1 MFCPL
6 GVPPPKTKHPLEL
19 CPKDRQRGGMSALP
33 PPPPDSLE
41 GAALFLD
48 FDGTLVE
55 LAETPDAIRVPPAL
69 GPLLDRLRLRLD
81 GRLAIV
87 SGRAIADLERHL
99 PCLGVA
105 VAGSHGL
112 ELRLANG
119 ISLPLSVPAGL
130 DEARA
135 EIERFAAGQE
145 GLIVEAKPL
154 GIAVHFRLAPR
165 QEKRVLAFMTEVA
178 RRHGLLLQRGKMV
191 AELRPLGA
199 NKGDALKA
207 LMMEPR
213 FMGARPLFVGDDLT
227 DEHAFAAAAQL
238 GGAGILVGPARETE
252 ARYRLASVKAVADWL
267 GAAA

>member
-1 MFCPL
+1 MIDL
-6 GVPPPKTKHPLEL
+6 VPPPP
-19 CPKDRQRGGMSALP
+19 AA
-33 PPPPDSLE
+33 LE

-55 LAETPDAIRVPPAL
+55 LAETPDAIRVPVAL
-69 GPLLDRLRLRLD
+69 GPLLERLRRRLD

-87 SGRAIADLERHL
+87 SGRSLADLERHL
-99 PCLGVA
+99 PFAGVA

-119 ISLPLSVPAGL
+119 VSLPLSVPAGL

-135 EIERFAAGQE
+135 EIERFAAGRK
-145 GLIVEAKPL
+145 GLIVEEKPL
-154 GIAVHFRLAPR
+154 GIALHFRLAPE
-165 QEKRVLAFMTEVA
+165 QEKPVLVFMDEVA
-178 RRHGLLLQRGKMV
+178 RRHGLWLQSGKMV
-191 AELRPLGA
+191 AELRPAGA

-207 LMMEPR
+207 LMREPR

-227 DEHAFAAAAQL
+227 DEHAFAAAAEL
-238 GGAGILVGPARETE
+238 GGAGILVGPARETA
-252 ARYRLASVKAVADWL
+252 ARYRLASVNAVADWL

>member
-1 MFCPL
+1 MIDL
-6 GVPPPKTKHPLEL
+6 VPPPP
-19 CPKDRQRGGMSALP
+19 AA
-33 PPPPDSLE
+33 LE

-55 LAETPDAIRVPPAL
+55 LAETPDAIRVPAAL
-69 GPLLDRLRLRLD
+69 GPLLERLRRRLD

-87 SGRAIADLERHL
+87 SGRSLADLERHL
-99 PCLGVA
+99 PFSGVA

-119 ISLPLSVPAGL
+119 DSLPLRVPAGL

-135 EIERFAAGQE
+135 EIERFAAGRN
-145 GLIVEAKPL
+145 GLIVEEKPL
-154 GIAVHFRLAPR
+154 GIALHFRLAPE
-165 QEKRVLAFMTEVA
+165 QEKPVLVFMDEVA
-178 RRHGLLLQRGKMV
+178 RRHGLWLQSGKMV
-191 AELRPLGA
+191 AELRPAGA

-207 LMMEPR
+207 LMREPR

-227 DEHAFAAAAQL
+227 DEHAFAAAAEL
-238 GGAGILVGPARETE
+238 GGAGILVGSPRETA
-252 ARYRLASVKAVADWL
+252 ARYRLASVNAVADWL

>member
-1 MFCPL
+1 LSFA
-6 GVPPPKTKHPLEL
+6 GRTANDDK
-19 CPKDRQRGGMSALP
+19 MSELP
-33 PPPPDSLE
+33 PPPSAALE

-55 LAETPDAIRVPPAL
+55 LAETPDAIRVPPGL
-69 GPLLDRLRLRLD
+69 GPLLDRLRARLD

-99 PCLGVA
+99 PCAGVA

-112 ELRLANG
+112 ELRLAGG

-130 DEARA
+130 GEARA
-135 EIERFAAGQE
+135 EIGRFAAARE
-145 GLIVEAKPL
+145 GLIVESKPL
-154 GIAVHFRLAPR
+154 GIAVHFRLAP
-165 QEKRVLAFMTEVA
+165 QHEKPVLAFMTEIA

-191 AELRPLGA
+191 VELRPVGA

-207 LMMEPR
+207 LMTEPR

-227 DEHAFAAAAQL
+227 DEHAFAAAAEL
-238 GGAGILVGPARETE
+238 GGAGIAVGPPRET
-252 ARYRLASVKAVADWL
+252 AAQYRLESVKAVADWL
-267 GAAA
+267 GAAL

>member
-1 MFCPL
+1 MFCPRN
-6 GVPPPKTKHPLEL
+6 GGPPKTKHPLEL
-19 CPKDRQRGGMSALP
+19 CLKDRQRGGMSALP

-69 GPLLDRLRLRLD
+69 GALLDRLRARLD

-99 PCLGVA
+99 PCPGVA

-119 ISLPLSVPAGL
+119 IGLPLSVPAGL
-130 DEARA
+130 DDARA
-135 EIERFAAGQE
+135 EIEHFATGRE

-154 GIAVHFRLAPR
+154 GIALHFRLAPAR
-165 QEKRVLAFMTEVA
+165 EEEARAFMAGVA
-178 RRHGLLLQRGKMV
+178 RRRGLALQEGAMV
-191 AELRPLGA
+191 VELRPAGA

-207 LMMEPR
+207 LMREPR

-227 DEHAFAAAAQL
+227 DEHAFAAAAEL
-238 GGAGILVGPARETE
+238 GGAGILVGPPRETA
-252 ARYRLASVKAVADWL
+252 ARYRLESVEKVADWL